1 MAACYTVVNIT
12 DRNTSASASE
22 EGKLL
27 TPSLES
33 LEIQLNFLTN
43 STEQIS
49 ASELSLS

>member
-1 MAACYTVVNIT
+1 MAVCYTVVNSA
-12 DRNTSASASE
+12 DRNTGGSAWE
-22 EGKLL
+22 ERKVL
-27 TPSLES
+27 TPSLEG